1 MAMNAKKLS
10 LYAIAGIATAII
22 VIAAISTS
30 GIQLPSN
37 ANSQNPITLGT
48 LVVTIKDAPV
58 ELSKL
63 YVTID
68 NVEVQNQDSGWTKL
82 PFSEGTESVHF
93 DLLTLQEGITKD
105 LSTTLIPE
113 GDYSKIRLHVKDATA
128 TYSDDST
135 ADLNVPSDKIDIII
149 KFQIKEGETT
159 NVLIDMTASI
169 SNQGNLKPVFKA
181 TATTLS
187 EVSTTDNSPDS
198 SAPTTSPTEAPE
210 PSSDIVEPTPTP
222 TSTETVEPSSTQ
234 EPNNYTIELTDN

>member
-1 MAMNAKKLS
+1 MALNTKKLS

-22 VIAAISTS
+22 IIAAISTS

-37 ANSQNPITLGT
+37 ANSQNPIALGT
-48 LVVTIKDAPV
+48 LVVAIKDAPV

-68 NVEVQNQDSGWTKL
+68 SVEVQNQDSGWIKL
-82 PFSEGTESVHF
+82 PFSEGKESVNF
-93 DLLTLQEGITKD
+93 DLLTLQDISQD

-181 TATTLS
+181 TATAPTS
-187 EVSTTDNSPDS
+187 VSTTDDSPNLS
-198 SAPTTSPTEAPE
+198 TPLASPTETPE
-210 PSSDIVEPTPTP
+210 PSSEIAEPTPAPTPAEIVEPTPTP
-222 TSTETVEPSSTQ
+222 EPT
-234 EPNNYTIELTDN
+234 TLT

>member
-1 MAMNAKKLS
+1 MALNTKKLS

-22 VIAAISTS
+22 IIAAISTS

-37 ANSQNPITLGT
+37 ANSQNPIALGT
-48 LVVTIKDAPV
+48 LVVAIKDAPV

-68 NVEVQNQDSGWTKL
+68 SVEVQNQDSGWIKL
-82 PFSEGTESVHF
+82 PFSEGKESVNF
-93 DLLTLQEGITKD
+93 DLLTLQDISQD

-159 NVLIDMTASI
+159 NVLIYMTASI

-181 TATTLS
+181 TATAPTP
-187 EVSTTDNSPDS
+187 VSTTDDSPNLS
-198 SAPTTSPTEAPE
+198 TPLASPTETPE
-210 PSSDIVEPTPTP
+210 PSSEIAEPTPAPTPAEIVEPTPTP
-222 TSTETVEPSSTQ
+222 EPT
-234 EPNNYTIELTDN
+234 TLT

>member
-1 MAMNAKKLS
+1 MALNTKKLS

-22 VIAAISTS
+22 IIAAISTS

-37 ANSQNPITLGT
+37 ANSQNPIALGT
-48 LVVTIKDAPV
+48 LVVAIKDAPV

-68 NVEVQNQDSGWTKL
+68 SVEVQNQDSGWIKL
-82 PFSEGTESVHF
+82 PFSEGKESVNF
-93 DLLTLQEGITKD
+93 DLLTLQDISQD

-181 TATTLS
+181 TATAPTS
-187 EVSTTDNSPDS
+187 VSTTDDSPNLS
-198 SAPTTSPTEAPE
+198 TPLASPTETPE
-210 PSSDIVEPTPTP
+210 PSSEIAEPTPAPTPAEIVEPTSTPEPT
-222 TSTETVEPSSTQ
+222 T
-234 EPNNYTIELTDN
+234 LT

>member
-1 MAMNAKKLS
+1 MALNTKKLS

-22 VIAAISTS
+22 IIAAISTS

-37 ANSQNPITLGT
+37 ANSQNPIALGT
-48 LVVTIKDAPV
+48 LVVAIKDAPV

-68 NVEVQNQDSGWTKL
+68 SVEVQNQDSGWIKL
-82 PFSEGTESVHF
+82 PFSEGKESVNF
-93 DLLTLQEGITKD
+93 DLLTLQDISQD

-181 TATTLS
+181 TATAPTP
-187 EVSTTDNSPDS
+187 VSTTDDSPNLS
-198 SAPTTSPTEAPE
+198 TPLASPTETPE
-210 PSSDIVEPTPTP
+210 PSSEIAEPTPAPTPAEIVEPTTTPEPT
-222 TSTETVEPSSTQ
+222 T
-234 EPNNYTIELTDN
+234 LT

>member
-1 MAMNAKKLS
+1 MALNTKKLS

-22 VIAAISTS
+22 IIAAISTS

-37 ANSQNPITLGT
+37 ANSQNPIALGT
-48 LVVTIKDAPV
+48 LVVAIKDAPV

-68 NVEVQNQDSGWTKL
+68 SVEVQNQDSGWIKL
-82 PFSEGTESVHF
+82 PFSEGKESVNF
-93 DLLTLQEGITKD
+93 DLLTLQDISQD

-181 TATTLS
+181 TATAPTS
-187 EVSTTDNSPDS
+187 VSTTDDSPNLS
-198 SAPTTSPTEAPE
+198 TPLASPTETPE
-210 PSSDIVEPTPTP
+210 PSSEIAEPTPAPTPAEIVEPTTTPEPT
-222 TSTETVEPSSTQ
+222 T
-234 EPNNYTIELTDN
+234 LT

>member
-1 MAMNAKKLS
+1 MALNTKKLS

-22 VIAAISTS
+22 IIAAISTS

-37 ANSQNPITLGT
+37 ANSQNPIALGT
-48 LVVTIKDAPV
+48 LVVAIKDAPV

-68 NVEVQNQDSGWTKL
+68 SVEVQNQDSGWIKL
-82 PFSEGTESVHF
+82 PFSEGKESVNF

-181 TATTLS
+181 TATAPTP
-187 EVSTTDNSPDS
+187 VSTTDDSPNLS
-198 SAPTTSPTEAPE
+198 TPLASPTETPE
-210 PSSDIVEPTPTP
+210 PPSEIAEPTPAPTSAEIVEPTPTP
-222 TSTETVEPSSTQ
+222 EPT
-234 EPNNYTIELTDN
+234 TLT